1 MAASIFKFVKISL
14 DEETYPSRVDEKFDF
29 LLWVFYKAG
38 TIRFYM
44 EQKMPSNV
52 DWKGLKRWFQAP

>member
-29 LLWVFYKAG
+29 IVGLYKAG

-44 EQKMPSNV
+44 EQKCRRMLT
-52 DWKGLKRWFQAP
+52 GRA